1 MGRGDMTAVL
11 RSVVYTVLFYLGSVP
26 IVSLAALSAPVS
38 RAGLRYFSKLWS
50 RWFIFLTKHIL
61 GIRLVVE
68 GEVPQHAVI
77 VAAKHQSAYETILV
91 LFLFDD
97 PATVMKAELMK
108 IPVWG
113 YVAKRQGCIPINR
126 DASVGAMRTMMRAAQ
141 DARAA
146 DRPIII
152 FVEGTRVPVGEAPAI
167 KPGFVGLY
175 RTLKL
180 PVVTVALDSGRV
192 WPKGLVKHA
201 GTITVRF
208 GEAIP
213 PGLDRETIE
222 TRVHTAINAFNPT

>member
-1 MGRGDMTAVL
+1 MTALL
-11 RSVVYTVLFYLGSVP
+11 RSLLYTVLFYLGSVP
-26 IVSLAALSAPVS
+26 IVVGAALAAPLS
-38 RAGLRYFSKLWS
+38 RRGLRYMSKLWS
-50 RWFIFLTKHIL
+50 RWFIWTTTHIL

-68 GEVPQHAVI
+68 GRIPQHAVI
-77 VAAKHQSAYETILV
+77 IAAKHQSAYETILV
-91 LFLFDD
+91 LYLFDD

-113 YVAKRQGCIPINR
+113 YVAKRQGCIPIDR

-141 DARAA
+141 DAKAA
-146 DRPIII
+146 DRPIVI
-152 FVEGTRVPVGEAPAI
+152 FVEGTRVPFGEAPEI

-180 PVVTVALDSGRV
+180 PVVTVAIDSGRI

-208 GEAIP
+208 GDEIP
-213 PGLDRETIE
+213 PGLDRDTIE
-222 TRVHTAINAFNPT
+222 TRVHSAINALNHA